1 MPTSVDVLSN
11 AWRFGMAVELW
22 VLICRWTDWSRKVE
36 TSLEMQILD
45 AWTVVDDVWRVIG

>member
-22 VLICRWTDWSRKVE
+22 VLICRWTDWPRKVE